1 MVSITTVDGIPPSAV
16 LAAVPRFE
24 RKRLAERVRRDHATI
39 RTLLDDVE
47 RACAVVNEGHA
58 GSQERVRRAVWDL
71 YLVFDEH
78 LAMEEA
84 HVAPVLRAF
93 DARGEQRAVAMILEH
108 NEQRRLILELVED
121 AEREA
126 KLAAELVCDALA
138 LVVAFRTDM
147 EIEES
152 SLAVVLVETPPR
164 AVTAIPG

>member
-1 MVSITTVDGIPPSAV
+1 MASITTVEGILPSGG

-24 RKRLAERVRRDHATI
+24 RQRLAERVRRDHATI

-47 RACAVVNEGHA
+47 RACGIVNEGHPGA
-58 GSQERVRRAVWDL
+58 QERVRRAVWDL
-71 YLVFDEH
+71 YLVFDDH

-84 HVAPVLRAF
+84 HVAPILRAF

-126 KLAAELVCDALA
+126 KLAAELASDALA
-138 LVVAFRTDM
+138 LVLAFRTDM

-152 SLAVVLVETPPR
+152 SLAVVLVETTPR

>member
-1 MVSITTVDGIPPSAV
+1 MAIITTVEGIPPRAA
-16 LAAVPRFE
+16 LAAVTRFE
-24 RKRLAERVRRDHATI
+24 RQRLAERVRRDHATI

-47 RACAVVNEGHA
+47 RACAVVNEAQA

-71 YLVFDEH
+71 YLVFEEH

-84 HVAPVLRAF
+84 HVAPILRAF

-108 NEQRRLILELVED
+108 NEQRRSILELVED

-126 KLAAELVCDALA
+126 KPAAELARDALA
-138 LVVAFRTDM
+138 LVIAFRTDM

-152 SLAVVLVETPPR
+152 SLAVVLAETPR
-164 AVTAIPG
+164 AVTATPR